1 MRVKQVLLRHS
12 FLFCYIF
19 FLLSNTITTNDKSRS
34 FGRYHKISYVSI
46 CCCVVKRTRRQF
58 ILTFSE
64 EIMKWRLLR
73 NRPYFLTLLV
83 AISLILQ
90 PVMTRN
96 TAIFHRKFTLCCI
109 WNNSSIIIINTSRG
123 IQVYARYNKWLYL
136 LNQ

>member
-19 FLLSNTITTNDKSRS
+19 FFSQTPLPRTIKVVHSADII
-34 FGRYHKISYVSI
+34 RYCMYRL
-46 CCCVVKRTRRQF
+46 RTRRQF

-109 WNNSSIIIINTSRG
+109 WNNSSIIIITTSRG